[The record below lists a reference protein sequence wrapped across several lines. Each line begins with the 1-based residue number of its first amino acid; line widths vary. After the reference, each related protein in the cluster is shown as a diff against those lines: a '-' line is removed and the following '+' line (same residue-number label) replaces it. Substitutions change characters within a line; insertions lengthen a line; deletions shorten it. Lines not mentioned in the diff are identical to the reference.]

1 MTESQEAPEGSE
13 LPPPTGIVVG
23 VDGSDHGNCALIWA
37 AREAQSR
44 KLPLH
49 LVTAYSVPIFAASGL
64 DGGFATIDNNVIRQ
78 GAEVVL
84 EQAAQ
89 QLGEY
94 PDLTYDTR
102 VEAGDASGVL
112 LELSESAELLVFGS
126 RGRGGFVGRL
136 LGSVSSGLPGHAK
149 CPTVTVPLSC
159 ASRLGIA
166 GKSKDEPLVESV
178 VTVGVDGSERA
189 RYTVL
194 RAAEHAQRNGLSL
207 RVVCAVPP
215 YSGAMTWLPAPL
227 DRQGILEEVREQM
240 AAGAAWI
247 RSHFPQLSISADVVD
262 GPPIE
267 ILIQA
272 TKLSELLVLGS
283 RGHGGFAGMILGSTT
298 DAVLHHAKG
307 PVMVVPEKD
316 DPRLAD
322 REKFGPLL
330 KEV

>member
-1 MTESQEAPEGSE
+1 MSESKETPGTEQLAA
-13 LPPPTGIVVG
+13 PTGIVVG
-23 VDGSDHGNCALIWA
+23 VDGSDHGNCALVWA

-64 DGGFATIDNNVIRQ
+64 DGGFATIDDSVIRQ

-84 EQAAQ
+84 EQAVGR
-89 QLGEY
+89 LSEY
-94 PDLTYDTR
+94 PDLDFDAR

-112 LELSESAELLVFGS
+112 LELSETAELLVFGS

-149 CPTVTVPLSC
+149 CPTVMVPLSC
-159 ASRLGIA
+159 APRLGEGTNPA
-166 GKSKDEPLVESV
+166 DAPLVESL

-194 RAAEHAQRNGLSL
+194 RAAEHAEQAGLAL

-227 DRQGILEEVREQM
+227 DRQGMLEEITEQM
-240 AAGAAWI
+240 QAGAAWL
-247 RSHFPQLSISADVVD
+247 RSHFPKLKIAADVVD

-267 ILIQA
+267 ILIEA
-272 TKLSELLVLGS
+272 TKHSELVVLGS

-307 PVMVVPEKD
+307 PVMVVPERD

-322 REKFGPLL
+322 RANFGPLL
-330 KEV
+330 GEV